1 MSNEIATYLKYAN
14 LQMAAEARLDL
25 FPASAPALIFGND
38 RSSKFTQTQ
47 ADQFIADGWTVV
59 DHKANTST
67 GFSGTL
73 FKNTQTGELVMSFRS
88 TEFADDAVRDNQAT
102 NALEIRE
109 KGWAF
114 GQIADMENWYA
125 SLRQS
130 GKVDYGVSITVTG
143 YSLGGHLAT
152 AFNLLHKD
160 DLTAF
165 GAPLIR
171 ETYTFNGAGV
181 GQISAGHTLQEVIDT
196 FNQYRNAPA
205 LVNLGDTQLND
216 IYMSI
221 RSRID
226 GTRMPTETDFSQ
238 AQALIVQYGDA
249 ARPIIEALQR
259 VDVVMREQERVGGI
273 VNTGGNGPI
282 GVPLGQIEAATMDYQ
297 MAVVLASMA
306 TSSYRTGLGEASYD
320 LLHDVRAPAK
330 GLTNVF
336 DIYGETYP
344 SAVSNSQF
352 HYGIGIKIA
361 IENQPLVRGN
371 VVWNAAT
378 QSFLYADVKLLT
390 DNFSQNDFGDTHSLV
405 LLIDSLSVQSAF
417 SGLDSTFTPNKAKV
431 LMAASTNAIA
441 DSVAFGQGYA
451 EGDALDNL
459 VTSFAKQLGVSI
471 FELKPSLTGN
481 TWFEMEGPNGKT
493 GRNALHAAL
502 DVIVNSNIYKSLIG
516 KVTFQPVGTNL
527 ATQAQSRVGFE
538 DIVALQTL
546 SPFVMN
552 AAGEAGKAA
561 LDGLW
566 QSAAWN
572 QGYTDWLEDR
582 SLTSLGKAAT
592 AFTDQWIDD
601 RALLLQAIVGRNE
614 KNISGTIVG
623 DSRFAFDRV
632 LELQYTDPS
641 DSTQKTLTAWNPA
654 NNTAANALTTRDK
667 QRIAFGNGEADTLT
681 GTDNKLGDH
690 LYGEGGDD
698 TLNGKD
704 GADYLEGGA
713 GDDILIG
720 GEGDDTLVGGKDL
733 DTYQFSVSNW
743 GHDTVADADGM
754 GKIKLGET
762 ILGSASKWGNS
773 PNVWLDATQ
782 TYLITKVKVTDT
794 RTDLLITRQDKPT
807 EASIT
812 IQNWSADKSLGI
824 VLTDSASAPPPANSA
839 SEISVWQSYTQVA
852 AGAGSTVVHRAGQVT
867 TTQGGDYQIEYT
879 VQAATNSFDSNSS
892 NSQFIVGSAQAQQ
905 IRTGSGDDLV
915 LADPQGGY
923 ALGGNDV
930 VVSGSGSDIIFSG
943 AGSDF
948 IDAGDGDDFIAVGG
962 AGYLDGSSITDETG
976 TPPNGISLHQGLGPW
991 GTYNDSTNND
1001 LGGRLFVYGVQAR
1014 QSYLGWSG
1022 NPGTA
1027 GTEVTDA
1034 DVVFAGEG
1042 NDKVYGGLGDDLL
1055 MLDGGN
1061 DFAMGYLG
1069 DDDIVGGSGA
1079 DILLGD
1085 GLYVSDAYWSA
1096 AVLLGMDNLR
1106 RIDSGDDLL
1115 SGGEGNDVLLGQG
1128 GDDML
1133 EGDGGND
1140 DLYGDDADYLTGTY
1154 QAALGATGVFAG
1166 KDYLDGGSGND
1177 RLVGGGND
1185 DELFGGA
1192 DDDTL
1197 WGDNTMPEALVVAD
1211 RGEDYLDGEEG
1222 NDTLYGGG
1230 KNDMLIGGADN
1241 DLLYGEDG
1249 NDTLVGGTGS
1259 DLLSGGEG
1267 DDTYVLG
1274 LGDGPISANG
1284 DVITDAQGGNTLRID
1299 GVALTDIG
1307 LKRSSS
1313 GQLMVG
1319 YGNLAKTVSH
1329 GATTVTAD
1337 NWVTVQDA
1345 LTHQV
1350 IKYLQVNGQSIN
1362 FAEFVG
1368 KNLGEAVS
1376 TTTNSDGQQLLGG
1389 AVADTLTVQHSDTVV
1404 SAGAGNDAITL
1415 NGSHNTVQIRNGDG
1429 TDTIDG
1435 AEPLVMGGNNTV
1447 EFGAGIARGDIKLT
1461 RGSGGAVVLAT
1472 ASADAGVVMT
1482 GGIGMVSFA
1491 DTGEVFTLADLVQA
1505 ELSARQTGG
1514 DDVIEGSVF
1523 NDTLNG
1529 GAGNDLLLGYEGDDT
1544 LVADGGD
1551 DILVG
1556 GRGNDTYVIGA
1567 NAGQVT
1573 LLTGLREGDDA
1584 SVAGNDRI
1592 VLAGSKT
1599 QTVWTA
1605 SRSDHSLVLTTQ
1617 LAGSS
1622 TSSSV
1627 RLEGYFD
1634 SGLAAEAWAAT
1645 AVEFE
1650 DGSAISLQELL
1661 ALTGQA
1667 TEADDVIYG
1676 RQGGEVIN
1684 ALGGNDTVFALGG
1697 DDVVAG
1703 GAGDDMLDG
1712 GDGNDLL
1719 NGDEGQDVLAGGAG
1733 QDVLHGSDGDDVLD
1747 GGDGNDVLWGDGGD
1761 DQLVGDSGADA
1772 LAGGEGVDL
1781 LDGGSGADVL
1791 EGDAGNDT
1799 LLGGSGDD
1807 HLLGGGG
1814 ADLLKGGAGSD
1825 LLEGAEGNDVYAFD
1839 VNSLDASRGG
1849 EVDAIVDTQGADVI
1863 RLDGAAPDT
1872 VKVYANADGNF
1883 TLLWGAGGVQVRG
1896 GPDALSRMQLE
1907 IGGTLS
1913 ALSGYLVAPPPQEP
1927 PVTVA
1932 QANANFMARREY
1944 ETRAQ
1949 IDYAGSIGAL
1959 AWRYD
1964 AGDALGALMQPV
1976 SNDEAWADMSQ
1987 SSYSETHS
1995 PRYFLYNG
2003 YKNAQGE
2010 YFDSPTYAVQIVEDR
2025 FTLSH
2030 IEPAYQRILG
2040 DGTVVD
2046 VPAEYFYS
2054 RHVVETTRTYEIP
2067 GLTAVSEQRVSYAT
2081 SYTLQPAA
2089 SSIDAQLGASAN
2101 NFTFSA
2107 GLVNAGEGDDHVTAN
2122 LASFSRQ
2129 QYSNAGPSGY
2139 SVNDHFLV
2147 TGGQSEALTRR
2158 NEILLTGQAAATWMD
2173 GGAGNDTI
2181 LGSEVSDVL
2190 YGGTGF
2196 NSLDGNAGPDRYL
2209 VLDEGAENPGFSYIA
2224 DNSVTEPLL
2233 NPYYEIYGG
2242 IPQELLPP
2250 GADID
2255 TVEFGPGIH
2264 LNELQFRIKNSQTD
2278 TEYFAPTVGAQAS
2291 SPYLVVERGGRR
2303 LAAIEL
2309 TSDDITI
2316 VGRPPVSADAGIE
2329 FLEFQDGQKI
2339 TLATALGMATNQ
2351 IPPVLISPLADA
2363 AAATNQPF
2371 NYAIGLHAFE
2381 DPLGRPIALT
2391 ASQADGSP
2399 LPSWLQLTFDAA
2411 RGWILAGTPAF
2422 GNAGQ
2427 FTVRVSAVTPDGNRV
2442 SDELVL
2448 SVSSNNTAPVVG
2460 EVVGNGEAFGE
2471 EPFVWQVPQT
2481 AFIDTDVQDSLSWSF
2496 TPDDPEAAGWLT
2508 FDPVTHVF
2516 SGTPTSEYLYTA
2528 ANGTLTVTDLSG
2540 LTATQQIFIW
2550 VGDLP
2555 GISLAGTEGD
2565 DVLRGTRGTDELN
2578 GGAGSDVLV
2587 GGRGHDSYFVDVST
2601 DKVVEKLDEGYDTV
2615 YSTVTYALSGNVEDL
2630 ILQEN
2635 AGDIDGRGN
2644 LLNNYL
2650 EGNEGANK
2658 LTGGTG
2664 NDTLVGLA
2672 GDDRLIG
2679 GLGADTMDG
2688 GAGDD
2693 LYEVDNE
2700 NDSVIEWADEG
2711 ADTVEASVT
2720 YTLGANVENLILTGT
2735 AAIDGSGN
2743 ELNNV
2748 LQGNIAAN
2756 TLTAGAGNDTLNGR
2770 LGLDILIGGLG
2781 NDTYLFEDDLDTI
2794 EEEADGGRDTLISRI
2809 SAATLAANV
2818 EDGILLGSA
2827 VALTGNELTNVLTGN
2842 NAANIL
2848 DGGAGADVLIGG
2860 KGNDLYIVGS
2870 QADTVVENAA
2880 EGSDTIESSVS
2891 YSLGDNIEHLT
2902 LTGAAEAGMGNDLA
2916 NKLTGNTASNKL
2928 WGGLGNDSLD
2938 GGQGADILF
2947 GGLGNDKYWVDSPDD
2962 LVVENAGEGTD
2973 TVYASVSYA
2982 LADNV
2987 ERLTLTGSAN
2997 INAVGNAG
3005 NNRLEGNAGNNILFG
3020 GLGSDTY
3027 VWGRG
3032 SGQDIIVNFDAGKPS
3047 GDTVQLGADIA
3058 EADLGM
3064 SRQGNDLILSVNG
3077 TSDQLTVANYFE
3089 NAGKGANALEKIRF
3103 ADGTSWNHAA
3113 VLSRTIP
3120 EEGASSAQMLPPD
3133 VLAGN
3138 PIALFDAPD
3147 PAQTTISDATTEPQS
3162 VAESIAAA
3170 KERFEHGLQNLTY
3183 SVDEQGSLSRREFA
3197 ERRALP
3203 LLWNLQDA
3211 LLNLQLA
3218 KNPDGRF
3225 TADISID
3232 SRATR
3237 DLGLSI
3243 TVLGGAAGTAGQLG
3257 QVARP
3262 QEIQQ
3267 FDLAQMQ

>member
-1 MSNEIATYLKYAN
+1 MNTNIASLYEFTLQ
-14 LQMAAEARLDL
+14 QMAAESYFEGIDLSVNEDVATQLRLGTNRVGYQGGSSDL
-25 FPASAPALIFGND
+25 NEGFPGYTRMTTQQADEFLSKYRIVHQWSDNPTTGSVPGSRPPPEGD
-38 RSSKFTQTQ
+38 SSKPQLN
-47 ADQFIADGWTVV
+47 DEIL
-59 DHKANTST
+59 ANTGLSA
-67 GFSGTL
+67 TL
-73 FKNTQTGELVMSFRS
+73 VRKLDGNGNPTNEYTLAIRS
-88 TEFADDAVRDNQAT
+88 TEFRSWAAGGDGERDKMAADINDIAFKGFSLAQLD
-102 NALEIRE
+102 ALEQYYQWLKDNE
-109 KGWAF
+109 KLPANA
-114 GQIADMENWYA
+114 QLN
-125 SLRQS
+125 
-130 GKVDYGVSITVTG
+130 VTG
-143 YSLGGHLAT
+143 YSLGGQLAT
-152 AFNLLHKD
+152 VFTEIHQAD
-160 DLTAF
+160 IDVQF
-165 GAPLIR
+165 GQ
-171 ETYTFNGAGV
+171 TVTFNGAGRGSFNSSV
-181 GQISAGHTLQEVIDT
+181 GSLKDMINYYHEVLNDP
-196 FNQYRNAPA
+196 RLAPDPGGGIA
-205 LVNLGDTQLND
+205 TAQRGAAIGRLGQAFGDKSLYNDERYSWAVTATQLKYGLTFQRLSSEGRTGTQADNRITQVFGYETLNNTNFTANSGIHGPAVRVGVESQPLIEGALND
-216 IYMSI
+216 FGNGHSI
-221 RSRID
+221 
-226 GTRMPTETDFSQ
+226 T
-238 AQALIVQYGDA
+238 LIGDSL
-249 ARPIIEALQR
+249 ALQR
-259 VDVVMREQERVGGI
+259 AMNQLDVSY
-273 VNTGGNGPI
+273 T
-282 GVPLGQIEAATMDYQ
+282 
-297 MAVVLASMA
+297 LAKFVSLLPA
-306 TSSYRTGLGEASYD
+306 TSNRLVISGANANYEADALETVLDALRRVVFGAGEAKTEFKDGASGFGDITRREGYYAN
-320 LLHDVRAPAK
+320 LKTLTESPA
-330 GLTNVF
+330 F
-336 DIYGETYP
+336 
-344 SAVSNSQF
+344 
-352 HYGIGIKIA
+352 
-361 IENQPLVRGN
+361 
-371 VVWNAAT
+371 
-378 QSFLYADVKLLT
+378 QSLAGKLLIRPT
-390 DNFSQNDFGDTHSLV
+390 SADLRAAARNDF
-405 LLIDSLSVQSAF
+405 
-417 SGLDSTFTPNKAKV
+417 
-431 LMAASTNAIA
+431 AA
-441 DSVAFGQGYA
+441 
-451 EGDALDNL
+451 
-459 VTSFAKQLGVSI
+459 
-471 FELKPSLTGN
+471 
-481 TWFEMEGPNGKT
+481 
-493 GRNALHAAL
+493 
-502 DVIVNSNIYKSLIG
+502 
-516 KVTFQPVGTNL
+516 
-527 ATQAQSRVGFE
+527 
-538 DIVALQTL
+538 IVALQEL
-546 SPFVMN
+546 SPIWVTGKD
-552 AAGEAGKAA
+552 AAVDA
-561 LDGLW
+561 LLVPLW
-566 QSAAWN
+566 QSTRASDYAAWEADK
-572 QGYTDWLEDR
+572 T
-582 SLTSLGKAAT
+582 AAHPSG
-592 AFTDQWIDD
+592 FTDSWLAD
-601 RALLLQAIVGRNE
+601 RAAMLQSLIAANTRNAVENPDGYSAVQGTAGGSTNIRYIDLINNKLLQVNNAR
-614 KNISGTIVG
+614 IS
-623 DSRFAFDRV
+623 
-632 LELQYTDPS
+632 PS
-641 DSTQKTLTAWNPA
+641 TALN
-654 NNTAANALTTRDK
+654 K
-667 QRIAFGNGEADTLT
+667 YFIFGNES
-681 GTDNKLGDH
+681 DNIINGGSEVDH
-690 LYGEGGDD
+690 LYGGAGND
-698 TLNGKD
+698 TLDGKA
-704 GADYLEGGA
+704 GNDYLEGGQ
-713 GDDILIG
+713 G
-720 GEGDDTLVGGKDL
+720 T
-733 DTYQFSVSNW
+733 DTYQFSASNW
-743 GHDTVADADGM
+743 SHDTVVDADGL
-754 GKIKLGET
+754 GQIKLDET
-762 ILGSASKWGNS
+762 ILGNAGKWGNS
-773 PNVWLDATQ
+773 PNVWVDATQ
-782 TYLITKVKVTDT
+782 TYLIAKIKVSDT
-794 RTDLLITRQDKPT
+794 RTDLIITRKDKPT
-807 EASIT
+807 EGSIT
-812 IQNWSADKSLGI
+812 IQNWTANKNLGI
-824 VLTDSASAPPPANSA
+824 VLADSASAPPAADGA
-839 SEISVWQSYTQVA
+839 SEISVWQSYSQVTV
-852 AGAGSTVVHRAGQVT
+852 GTGSTVAHLADQT
-867 TTQGGDYQIEYT
+867 TTTPGGNYQIEYT
-879 VQAATNSFDSNSS
+879 VQAATNGFDSSS
-892 NSQFIVGSAQAQQ
+892 SGDSQFIMGSNHAQQ
-905 IRTGSGDDLV
+905 ISTGSGHDLI
-915 LADPQGGY
+915 LADPLGGY
-923 ALGGNDV
+923 TVGGDDV
-930 VVSGSGSDIIFSG
+930 VVSGTGSDIIFTG

-948 IDAGDGDDFIAVGG
+948 IDAGDGDDFIVVGG
-962 AGYLDGSSITDETG
+962 VGSIDGSSITDETG

-991 GTYNDSTNND
+991 GTYNDSSNND

-1055 MLDGGN
+1055 MLEGGN
-1061 DFAMGYLG
+1061 DFALGYIG

-1079 DILLGD
+1079 DMLLGD

-1140 DLYGDDADYLTGTY
+1140 DLYGDDADYLTGAY
-1154 QAALGATGVFAG
+1154 QAALGANGAFAG
-1166 KDYLDGGSGND
+1166 KDYLDGGGGRD
-1177 RLVGGGND
+1177 RLVGGGSD
-1185 DELFGGA
+1185 DALFGGA

-1197 WGDNTMPEALVVAD
+1197 WGDNTVPEALAVAD
-1211 RGEDYLDGEEG
+1211 HGEDYLDGEEG

-1230 KNDMLIGGADN
+1230 KNDMLMGGADN
-1241 DLLYGEDG
+1241 DLLYGENG
-1249 NDTLVGGTGS
+1249 NDTLEGGTGS
-1259 DLLSGGEG
+1259 DLLAGGEG
-1267 DDTYVLG
+1267 DDTYVFG
-1274 LGDGPISANG
+1274 LGDGLASTNG
-1284 DVITDAQGGNTLRID
+1284 DAIADAQGSNTLRID

-1350 IKYLQVNGQSIN
+1350 IKYLQVNGQSIS

-1368 KNLGEAVS
+1368 KNLDAAVS

-1404 SAGAGNDAITL
+1404 SAGVGNDAITL
-1415 NGSHNTVQIRNGDG
+1415 DGSHNTVQIRNGDG

-1461 RGSGGAVVLAT
+1461 RGSGGAVVLA
-1472 ASADAGVVMT
+1472 AAGADAGVVMT

-1505 ELSARQTGG
+1505 ELSARKTGG

-1551 DILVG
+1551 DILIG
-1556 GRGNDTYVIGA
+1556 GQGNDTYVIGV

-1634 SGLAAEAWAAT
+1634 SGLAAEAWAST

-1650 DGSAISLQELL
+1650 DGSTISLQELL
-1661 ALTGQA
+1661 AATGQA

-1825 LLEGAEGNDVYAFD
+1825 LLEGAEGNDVYVFD

-1849 EVDAIVDTQGADVI
+1849 EVDVIVDMLGADVI

-1883 TLLWGAGGVQVRG
+1883 TMLWGAGGVQVRG
-1896 GPDALSRMQLE
+1896 GPDAVSRIQLE
-1907 IGGTLS
+1907 IGGVRS
-1913 ALSGYLVAPPPQEP
+1913 ALSGYLVAPPPEEP
-1927 PVTVA
+1927 PVTMA

-1987 SSYSETHS
+1987 SSYSETQS
-1995 PRYFLYNG
+1995 PRSFLYNG
-2003 YKNAQGE
+2003 YKNAQGN

-2089 SSIDAQLGASAN
+2089 SSIDAQLGTSAN

-2316 VGRPPVSADAGIE
+2316 VGRPQVSADAGIE

-2411 RGWILAGTPAF
+2411 RGWVLAGTPAF

-2427 FTVRVSAVTPDGNRV
+2427 FTVRVTAVTPDGNQV

-2555 GISLAGTEGD
+2555 GISLTGTEGD

-2672 GDDRLIG
+2672 GDDRLTG
-2679 GLGADTMDG
+2679 GLGADTMLG

-2891 YSLGDNIEHLT
+2891 YSLGDNVEHLT
-2902 LTGAAEAGMGNDLA
+2902 LTGAAEAGMGNELN

-2928 WGGLGNDSLD
+2928 WGGLGNDGLD
-2938 GGQGADILF
+2938 GGVGADILF
-2947 GGLGNDKYWVDSPDD
+2947 GGLGNDKYWVDSSDD

-2997 INAVGNAG
+2997 INAVGNAL
-3005 NNRLEGNAGNNILFG
+3005 NNRLEGNTGNNVLFG
-3020 GLGSDTY
+3020 GLGNDTY

-3032 SGQDIIVNFDAGKPS
+3032 SGQDVVANFDAGKPS
-3047 GDTVQLGADIA
+3047 GDMVQLGADIA
-3058 EADLGM
+3058 EADLGVA
-3064 SRQGNDLILSVNG
+3064 RQGNDLILSING

-3113 VLSRTIP
+3113 VLSRTTAQ
-3120 EEGASSAQMLPPD
+3120 EGASSAQMLPPEL
-3133 VLAGN
+3133 LAGN
-3138 PIALFDAPD
+3138 PTALFDAPD
-3147 PAQTTISDATTEPQS
+3147 PAQTQTNDTTTAPQS

-3170 KERFEHGLQNLTY
+3170 KERFEQGLQNLTY
-3183 SVDEQGSLSRREFA
+3183 SVDEQGSLSRSEFA